1 MIANPTD
8 GGEMARRTAH
18 LSGIRIGAG
27 VKVSALIR
35 GLKRSIVTRFRASLG
50 PLAEGLS
57 RRFSLIQR
65 LKNPARGPAS
75 ESINQ

>member
-8 GGEMARRTAH
+8 GGEMARGTAH
-18 LSGIRIGAG
+18 LSGIQIGAG
-27 VKVSALIR
+27 GALIR